1 MLHKEDTK
9 KLKGIAIL
17 LMLAHHLYSFADRI
31 PYGMEIATSIYISG
45 QELTVII
52 GLFGKICVSLY
63 MFLGGYGLYAS
74 CVSDNDKGQLQ
85 IKNSLYRKIINL
97 YTTYWK
103 IFLIYIPIGYL
114 FFSNQQQ
121 FCDAITQHTRFAV
134 FSLHTIISDF
144 FAVTNLF
151 NSEWWFLRTY
161 LFVLFEGFVFIEL
174 FKNKKST
181 YLECC
186 SIILWNILIT
196 QIFPSLP
203 SLPFLEELDS
213 NIWYKNIF
221 LINEYSSLFFIGI
234 IFAKYNIFMSWK
246 QLFDS
251 CKRLEKILLSLFVIS
266 CCVYLRVF
274 IMPVSFDLLL
284 VPIFIMACNIFVEE
298 TRFLNKLLMV
308 LGKHS
313 TNIWLTHSFY
323 CYYFYFFVRIVY
335 GSRNAVISMLTLI
348 SLSLG
353 SSILINQLWQKI
365 GLIYN
370 HIISQRS

>member
-1 MLHKEDTK
+1 MLCKEDTK

-17 LMLAHHLYSFADRI
+17 LMLAHHLYTFADRI
-31 PYGMEIATSIYISG
+31 PYEMHIATSIHISG

-74 CVSDNDKGQLQ
+74 CIFCNHQGQLQ

-97 YTTYWK
+97 YTAYWK

-114 FFSNQQQ
+114 LFSNQPQ
-121 FCDAITQHTRFAV
+121 FCNTVTQHTRFAA
-134 FSLHTIISDF
+134 FSLHKIISDF
-144 FAVTNLF
+144 FAITNLF

-174 FKNKKST
+174 LKNKKNIH
-181 YLECC
+181 LECC
-186 SIILWNILIT
+186 FIILWNILIT
-196 QIFPSLP
+196 QIFPSFT
-203 SLPFLEELDS
+203 SIPFLEELDS
-213 NIWYKNIF
+213 NIWYKNLF
-221 LINEYSSLFFIGI
+221 LINEYASLFFIGI
-234 IFAKYNIFMSWK
+234 IFAKYKIFMSWN

-251 CKRLEKILLSLFVIS
+251 CKRFEKIILSLFVIIS
-266 CCVYLRVF
+266 CVYVRVF

-284 VPIFIMACNIFVEE
+284 VPIFIFACHIFVEE
-298 TRFLNKLLMV
+298 TIFLNKLLLI
-308 LGKHS
+308 LGRHS

-335 GSRNAVISMLTLI
+335 GSRNAVISMIVLI

-353 SSILINQLWQKI
+353 SSILINLLWQKI
-365 GLIYN
+365 GLFYN
-370 HIISQRS
+370 HIISHTP